1 MALIKDED
9 IQEIKD
15 KASII
20 DLVSPHVSLKKAGR
34 TYKGLCPFHKEKS
47 PSFTVDPVKQLY
59 HCFGCGE
66 GGDAISFVMKAESM
80 DFNDAVESIARS
92 IGHAVHYESSNQSEE
107 GASVI
112 YEINE
117 RAKDYYSQV
126 LMSGAGSKAREYLK
140 TRDFNKEIA
149 IKMDIGY
156 APESWDLLYKYLS
169 SKGYLEKDM
178 VRAGL
183 LTKNENNKVF
193 DRFRDRVIF
202 PIIDVQGRTVAFGAR
217 AFGDAMPKYL
227 NSPESPVYNK
237 SSVLY
242 NIHGAKNNIVK
253 NDYALIVEGYTD
265 VMALAMSGIL
275 NVVAT
280 CGTALTSEHLKR
292 LSRLSENIVL
302 VFDGD
307 EAGQKAAER
316 GIDLIEQFQLPSQQS
331 LKRIID
337 NEKINLKVMT
347 LPIKVDPAEYINN
360 HDATDFLKLVDDAK
374 VFTDFYVDRIVE
386 KHDLDDRIQRKKAY
400 LEILEFITLMPSAL
414 DQEDYLKKASSIFR
428 SPFEIIQRDFKR
440 HIKNVS
446 RGRSKVGNDL
456 SSNFSQSA
464 SRLAEKEM
472 LKCIFQ
478 SQKASDYL
486 GKLELSDWQDSDYAQ
501 LYLVLKDKLLGKGKI
516 SLKKIVS
523 DMDVNMQ
530 KVATKLMLET
540 VHSEDID
547 KHAFDHYLKLKE
559 YYLDRRISE
568 LIEDLKDINM
578 EDEKSF
584 KIEKEI
590 KDLQGQK
597 LAIESQF
604 T

>member
-1 MALIKDED
+1 LALIKDED